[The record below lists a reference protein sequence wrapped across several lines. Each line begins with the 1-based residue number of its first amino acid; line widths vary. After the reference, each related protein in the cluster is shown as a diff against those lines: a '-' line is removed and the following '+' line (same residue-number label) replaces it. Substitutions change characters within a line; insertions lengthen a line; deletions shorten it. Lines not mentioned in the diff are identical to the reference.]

1 MSALAVYKS
10 DTLDQKSL
18 RVPEILV
25 FNRNVQDNF
34 GICWDPCM
42 YSFVFVFELIDYHQI
57 IDWLK
62 NVTGNT
68 KTITKNNKHTHNM

>member
-1 MSALAVYKS
+1 
-10 DTLDQKSL
+10 
-18 RVPEILV
+18 
-25 FNRNVQDNF
+25 
-34 GICWDPCM
+34 M

-68 KTITKNNKHTHNM
+68 KTISKNERHTHNMIGIFNINEMKV